1 MDGKREGHGRIGRA
15 FCSAH
20 FREVPVLLRESGHAP
35 APDAPPAGARP
46 GRGEAGDPSA
56 PRRRRFI
63 DAFRAEAE
71 RSFHPRERRPV
82 DDQGRSGAVHPLPQ
96 STEPAPLPPNADMV
110 AEGVEAVTCLD
121 YGVRC
126 TGWLCPLFAL
136 PTVPPEDLLA
146 EAMAAERRRW
156 RRHDPGAARSRR
168 RPGPSARSDALAPRS
183 GGARPRADDAR
194 SSDPTDPTSPDPP
207 PSHTF

>member
-20 FREVPVLLRESGHAP
+20 FREVPVLLRDSGPGSGSDAP
-35 APDAPPAGARP
+35 APGARP
-46 GRGEAGDPSA
+46 RPGAAGDPA
-56 PRRRRFI
+56 TPRGRRFI

-71 RSFHPRERRPV
+71 RSFHPGQPRPV
-82 DDQGRSGAVHPLPQ
+82 EDDGRTERVLPGRAAPVQRSTTPGHPPPPP
-96 STEPAPLPPNADMV
+96 TESVPLPPNADMV
-110 AEGVEAVTCLD
+110 ADGVEAVTCLD

-156 RRHDPGAARSRR
+156 RRHDPGAARR
-168 RPGPSARSDALAPRS
+168 
-183 GGARPRADDAR
+183 RPRADAAR
-194 SSDPTDPTSPDPP
+194 PSDPTDPASPGPP
-207 PSHTF
+207 SSHTF